1 MCRQVDYILEVH
13 KKRLLIEE
21 TPAKLRMIWE
31 KLRRLDF
38 GGICIDQTFIFF
50 YTTTSVDVIEL
61 IGIILL

>member
-38 GGICIDQTFIFF
+38 EGICIDQTFIFF

>member
-38 GGICIDQTFIFF
+38 EGICIGQTFIFF